1 MEELKTTSEV
11 VDALG
16 GYLAVA
22 EITGS
27 KPKAASNWP
36 RFETFPSNTYVA
48 LTSALLAKGKTA
60 PATLWGMKAVNAEP
74 ERAA

>member
-1 MEELKTTSEV
+1 MEELSTTAEV

-22 EITGS
+22 EITQS

-36 RFETFPSNTYVA
+36 RFDTFPANTYLA
-48 LTSALLAKGKTA
+48 LTKALLAKGKTA
-60 PATLWGMKAVNAEP
+60 PASLWGMKIPSDQET
-74 ERAA
+74 AA